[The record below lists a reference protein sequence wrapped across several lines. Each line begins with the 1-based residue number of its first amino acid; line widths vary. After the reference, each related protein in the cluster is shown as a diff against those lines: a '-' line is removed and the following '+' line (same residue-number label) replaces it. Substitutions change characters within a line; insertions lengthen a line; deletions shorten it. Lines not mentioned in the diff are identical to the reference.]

1 MATSDTNTEANRL
14 KLSAGAELEAAL
26 TAELKSRYGSG
37 VYVQNVHTASSGDKV
52 VSLGNTLPKDV
63 SDCRHQDN
71 TLKMVDVRN
80 IATLHAEPTSGGY
93 YVVELPDRDTVAK
106 GFKDRKEEMAETLD
120 IQMAQAI
127 YNDVYDLGPVKT
139 QLTPILQILRWTRN
153 HEPLDVERVD
163 REQPSE
169 NTMDYLNALD
179 QLGYLEVVGGEIR
192 SGRKLLSADLNEVSS
207 EDFGR
212 TILGDVV
219 RSGYHTLRDELGLNM
234 LSHYPK
240 FAAGYYSTAV
250 QRSDPDVWLD
260 VDAVQRNLMFE
271 YGEEHGELFIDAKLS
286 ELNEANVLEKDG
298 SYVKG
303 VEDVYEE
310 IATSVA
316 LS

>member
-1 MATSDTNTEANRL
+1 
-14 KLSAGAELEAAL
+14 
-26 TAELKSRYGSG
+26 
-37 VYVQNVHTASSGDKV
+37 
-52 VSLGNTLPKDV
+52 
-63 SDCRHQDN
+63 
-71 TLKMVDVRN
+71 MVDIRD
-80 IATLHAEPTSGGY
+80 IATLRAEPASGDY
-93 YVVELPDRDTVAK
+93 YLIELPDRDTVVK
-106 GFKDRKEEMAETLD
+106 GFEDRKREIVETLD

-179 QLGYLEVVGGEIR
+179 QLGYLEVVSGEIR
-192 SGRKLLSADLNEVSS
+192 PGRKLLSADLNEVSS

-240 FAAGYYSTAV
+240 FAAGYYYTAV
-250 QRSDPDVWLD
+250 QRSDPNVWLD
-260 VDAVQRNLMFE
+260 VDAVKQNLAFE
-271 YGEEHGELFIDAKLS
+271 YGEDHGELFVDAKLS
-286 ELNEANVLEKDG
+286 ELSEANVLKKDG
-298 SYVKG
+298 SYVRG
-303 VEDVYEE
+303 VNDVYEQVS
-310 IATSVA
+310 TSVA
-316 LS
+316 FS